1 VHGIRGADCDD
12 MLINVE
18 SVRVVEMAVMKI
30 VNMAVMANPR
40 VPAVRAM
47 LVGMVRM
54 VLVGAGDHEIPLLLS
69 AIVIHCFSEV
79 RPIAHCTD

>member
-1 VHGIRGADCDD
+1 
-12 MLINVE
+12 
-18 SVRVVEMAVMKI
+18 MAVMKI

-54 VLVGAGDHEIPLLLS
+54 VLVGAGDHEIPPSCLRSLFIAFQRYVLS
-69 AIVIHCFSEV
+69 RIARISWVSEM
-79 RPIAHCTD
+79 A